1 MSDASACDE
10 KVVAGFSERA
20 SASALLCSKPTIK
33 VLTGNDAL
41 ARAHGVADALKAGV
55 MVPFLGPG
63 VFPAEAAGI
72 PLTPE
77 AVAAE
82 LNKRHPSPGRIRNN
96 MWGVAQFIEQRRHR
110 KTLAAFMMDIFKADI
125 APTALHIA
133 LAGLKL
139 PMIVDSW
146 YDGAMRAAL
155 VAVEKSSSD
164 AFSSREPEATSLE
177 NAMSWGEIHGITRA
191 VERDAQWYKAYTS
204 AGEPCPMEAAESWE
218 TLLYKPHGS
227 IKPNGQVLV
236 ADSDYVEVLT
246 EIDIQ
251 TPIPDIVKER
261 RAARGFVFIGC
272 RFHDQMLR
280 TYARQIIKRA
290 GEGHVAFVGTES
302 LTNNELKFFEAE
314 GITPIALEASALAA
328 LLGA

>member
-1 MSDASACDE
+1 MSE
-10 KVVAGFSERA
+10 
-20 SASALLCSKPTIK
+20 ALLCSKPLIK
-33 VLTGNDAL
+33 VLAGNDAL
-41 ARAHGVADALKAGV
+41 AVAHAAADGLKAGA
-55 MVPFLGPG
+55 MVPFIGPG
-63 VFPAEAAGI
+63 VFPSDAAGI

-82 LNKRHPSPGRIRNN
+82 LNKRHPSPGRIRTN

-110 KTLAAFMMDIFKADI
+110 KTLAAFMMEIFKADI
-125 APTALHIA
+125 APTPFHLA

-139 PMIVDSW
+139 PMIVDTW

-155 VAVEKSSSD
+155 GLASKG
-164 AFSSREPEATSLE
+164 
-177 NAMSWGEIHGITRA
+177 SWGEIHGITRA

-204 AGEPCPMEAAESWE
+204 AGEPCAMEAAVGWD

-251 TPIPDIVKER
+251 TPIPDIVKEKR
-261 RAARGFVFIGC
+261 TGKGFVFIGC

-280 TYARQIIKRA
+280 TYARQIIKRS
-290 GEGHVAFVGTES
+290 GEGHIAFVGNES
-302 LTNNELKFFEAE
+302 LTNNEKKFFEAE
-314 GITPIALEASALAA
+314 GITPIALEAKDLAA